1 MKSKKR
7 KEILVEA
14 YESLKK
20 LFTAD
25 KTLVDIFD
33 LMCGM
38 STGFIDK
45 LLSRKR
51 KFKQEVRETGER
63 LRNEL
68 DVLEKQLFT
77 TKVETETLKID
88 KRYFEEQV
96 SELQKKN
103 QEMISNIENIM
114 SDPKRHVGG
123 SIERRPSDALLPHAS
138 KEPLAALDKNIASQG
153 NIAVVA

>member
-7 KEILVEA
+7 KEILVDA

-25 KTLVDIFD
+25 KTLVDIFC

-38 STGFIDK
+38 STGFIDR
-45 LLSRKR
+45 LIGRKR
-51 KFKQEVRETGER
+51 KFKQEVRDTGEK

-68 DVLEKQLFT
+68 DVLEKKLFT
-77 TKVETETLKID
+77 PTVETETLKID

-114 SDPKRHVGG
+114 SDPKRHGG
-123 SIERRPSDALLPHAS
+123 GIERRPSDALLPLAI
-138 KEPLAALDKNIASQG
+138 KEPLAALDKNIAS
-153 NIAVVA
+153 

>member
-1 MKSKKR
+1 M
-7 KEILVEA
+7 
-14 YESLKK
+14 
-20 LFTAD
+20 
-25 KTLVDIFD
+25 
-33 LMCGM
+33 
-38 STGFIDK
+38 
-45 LLSRKR
+45 SRKR

-68 DVLEKQLFT
+68 DILEKQLFT

-88 KRYFEEQV
+88 KKYFEEQV

-123 SIERRPSDALLPHAS
+123 SIERRPSDALLPHAP
-138 KEPLAALDKNIASQG
+138 KEPLAALDKNIAS
-153 NIAVVA
+153 